1 MQFEELI
8 LKNFGKFKEKRI
20 ELSEGINLIYGE
32 NEAGKSTIHTFLR
45 GMLYGMERGRGRAAL
60 TDRFS
65 KYEPWDDPNY
75 YAGTLR
81 FRSGGRTFCLN
92 RNFDKYS
99 KSASLFCEDDG
110 EELSLEQGDLDVLL
124 GGLQESDYE
133 NTIGV
138 GQNKIVVGKELAME
152 IKNFA
157 ANYCVTGDGE
167 LDLNEAL
174 ENLRDR
180 RKRLEKECLARE
192 KLFQEKKDNIELEA
206 SYVWRDIY
214 HLEQEIE
221 RIKEQQKEY
230 QEEMERLRSQ
240 RREEKADNRF
250 DKWRIHPIAIL
261 VMLVILV
268 LTIAVFEKP
277 WNLTIGVVVL
287 LAEAI
292 YTWNQFKS
300 GKKKTKTDVV
310 NEKEHF
316 LWEKNVKSKW
326 HLEKLGE
333 DLEEKRIQYSNLK
346 EQMEELEQ
354 ADKETEQEKKQ
365 KKALELAENRMLEIA
380 KELQDG
386 ITEKLNKF
394 VSEIF
399 CEITGGKY
407 KKVWLDEQLQIFLL
421 HENRKVDV
429 NQISRGTLEQLHFSL
444 RMAAVK
450 ILYEEEYPV
459 ILDDTFV
466 YCDDV
471 REEQILRWLNKQE
484 RQVLLFTCQKRE
496 EEILKK
502 NNISYHKIELL

>member
-32 NEAGKSTIHTFLR
+32 NEAGKTTIHTFLR
-45 GMLYGMERGRGRAAL
+45 GMLYGMERGKGRAAL

-65 KYEPWDDPNY
+65 KYEPWDDPNH

-81 FRSGGRTFCLN
+81 FNSGGRTFCLN

-99 KSASLFCEDDG
+99 KSTQLFCEDDG
-110 EELSLEQGDLDVLL
+110 EELSLDQGDLDILL

-138 GQNKIVVGKELAME
+138 EQNKIVVGKELAME

-157 ANYCVTGDGE
+157 ANYCMTGDGE
-167 LDLNEAL
+167 LDLNMAL
-174 ENLRDR
+174 ESLRN
-180 RKRLEKECLARE
+180 RKKKLDQESLARE
-192 KLFQEKKDNIELEA
+192 KSFQEKKDHIELEA

-214 HLEQEIE
+214 HLEQEIDQV
-221 RIKEQQKEY
+221 KEQQKEY
-230 QEEMERLRSQ
+230 QEEMECLQIQ
-240 RREEKADNRF
+240 RRGEKADNRF
-250 DKWRIHPIAIL
+250 EKWRIHPIACFTMLIIL
-261 VMLVILV
+261 ILT
-268 LTIAVFEKP
+268 LIVFEKP

-300 GKKKTKTDVV
+300 GKKKTKEDIV
-310 NEKEHF
+310 NEKEHL
-316 LWEKNVKSKW
+316 LWEKNEKSKW
-326 HLEKLGE
+326 HLEKINE

-346 EQMEELEQ
+346 EQIEELEQ
-354 ADKETEQEKKQ
+354 SGKETEEERKQ
-365 KKALELAENRMLEIA
+365 KKALELAERRMLEIA
-380 KELQDG
+380 KTLQDRIG
-386 ITEKLNKF
+386 KKLNET

-407 KKVWLDEQLQIFLL
+407 KKVWIDEQLQIALI
-421 HENRKVDV
+421 HGNHRVGM

-444 RMAAVK
+444 RMAAVR

-471 REEQILRWLNKQE
+471 RVEQILKWLNKQTG
-484 RQVLLFTCQKRE
+484 QVILFTCQKRE

-502 NNISYHKIELL
+502 NNIPYHKITL